1 MPPILP
7 LALFEA
13 ILIARPSTPC
23 IFCHGGWVIFMMV
36 QWSAWQIVT
45 DKNHWVWF
53 TLKGIQWWIWIYM
66 DYGNWMVMVDI
77 SDPEIDAIF
86 SSRKQCQLRRSWN
99 FDFSPPGRT
108 AWIPSGEANN
118 TKKSYILITKK
129 PKGNA
134 FTKLIYFMA
143 RIISNRMND
152 FKSSCKPRIRT
163 MRDPMIAFQDFQG
176 IIGCVGEALRVQ
188 VRHQAKTWTWAAGF
202 QWISGDVSSEFSI
215 IFLSDSWVLRTSS
228 QVLQFKIIVFIHDFA
243 MLCSHLIVKL
253 RMFSCSSPFQFSP
266 HPLNHPKKSRNKH
279 TVQRELCRSVQ
290 DHQNWNH
297 EFPAIIFASFSTTK
311 PVRYFRHVESYWY
324 NWYTLRF
331 FMVFPNGSSMS
342 RMIRMCIWNA
352 QR

>member
-1 MPPILP
+1 MHLLP
-7 LALFEA
+7 RRMGHFHDG
-13 ILIARPSTPC
+13 P
-23 IFCHGGWVIFMMV
+23 VI
-36 QWSAWQIVT
+36 SVT
-45 DKNHWVWF
+45 NCYRQKPLGMIHPERDPVVNMD
-53 TLKGIQWWIWIYM
+53 IYIYM

-152 FKSSCKPRIRT
+152 FKSSCKLRIRT

-188 VRHQAKTWTWAAGF
+188 VRHQAKT
-202 QWISGDVSSEFSI
+202 
-215 IFLSDSWVLRTSS
+215 
-228 QVLQFKIIVFIHDFA
+228 
-243 MLCSHLIVKL
+243 
-253 RMFSCSSPFQFSP
+253 
-266 HPLNHPKKSRNKH
+266 
-279 TVQRELCRSVQ
+279 
-290 DHQNWNH
+290 
-297 EFPAIIFASFSTTK
+297 
-311 PVRYFRHVESYWY
+311 
-324 NWYTLRF
+324 
-331 FMVFPNGSSMS
+331 
-342 RMIRMCIWNA
+342 
-352 QR
+352 